1 MRSRFFTLGVIFLS
15 AAVASPLLSNFIAP
29 CAEAKKAKGAS
40 TAEPADEN
48 FNQGV
53 SRFKNRDFD
62 GAVDSFLQATYF
74 ARNGYNPEAYFWLG
88 KSYMAKHE
96 DVKALEAFK
105 KHVEQNMSKSPQAHI
120 YMAEILMRNNRD
132 QEANDEA
139 KNALKDSEGLCPEAH
154 NIMGQLCIK
163 NNAFMDGEWQ
173 FLTALGEHPWKY
185 TEAWM
190 NMAEGRLKAKNY
202 IGAYDLLQKL
212 LEAKGRL
219 DHVDLPKIYYD
230 MGLCKLAR
238 GDHQGSMEHFHQCLE
253 IDPNFYQSHLELAIM
268 FESEKHYSSAIKEYG
283 DFVQTAPA
291 DNPKVSL
298 AKERIQMLE
307 QKIAPV
313 APSPTVAPS
322 PYMRQQQ
329 QVQMQ
334 MKQQNQPSKDS
345 GF

>member
-1 MRSRFFTLGVIFLS
+1 VIIFSAVIAASLPFTSLT
-15 AAVASPLLSNFIAP
+15 PN
-29 CAEAKKAKGAS
+29 AEAKKAKGAS

-48 FNQGV
+48 FNKGV
-53 SRFKNRDFD
+53 ARYKEKDFD
-62 GAVDSFLQATYF
+62 GAADSFLQATYF

-96 DVKALEAFK
+96 DIKALEAFK

-120 YMAEILMRNNRD
+120 YMAEILMRNDKD
-132 QEANDEA
+132 QAANDEA
-139 KNALKDSEGLCPEAH
+139 KNALKDSEGMCPEAH

-163 NNAFMDGEWQ
+163 NSAFMDGEWQ
-173 FLTALGEHPWKY
+173 FLTALGDHPWKY
-185 TEAWM
+185 TDAWM

-212 LEAKGRL
+212 MDAKGRL
-219 DHVDLPKIYYD
+219 DHVDEPRVYYD

-238 GDHQGSMEHFHQCLE
+238 GDHQGAMDHFHECLQL
-253 IDPNFYQSHLELAIM
+253 DPNFYKSHLELAIM

-283 DFVQTAPA
+283 DFMQSAPA
-291 DNPKVSL
+291 NDPKVNL

-307 QKIAPV
+307 QKVSAAAP
-313 APSPTVAPS
+313 PPTVAPS

-329 QVQMQ
+329 AQQIQKM
-334 MKQQNQPSKDS
+334 QQNQPPKDP